1 MRSDI
6 FKSWLKSK
14 GCRFDEHDHT
24 TGSGHASLMVKL
36 EGKQSLLPLVG
47 THQDLDGADVD
58 RILADL
64 GLDGADMPEH
74 SEDEQRIPS

>member
-14 GCRFDEHDHT
+14 GCRFDEGDHS
-24 TGSGHASLMVKL
+24 TGGHAHLTVKL
-36 EGKQSLLPLVG
+36 EGKHSTLPLVG
-47 THQDLDGADVD
+47 THQDLDVADVD

-64 GLDGADMPEH
+64 GLDGADMPGH
-74 SEDEQRIPS
+74 TEDVRRVPT